1 MRGLEAEEAKE
12 LRFCVL
18 IIDIESTLLTRYASP
33 QSWHVEGKV
42 VSIIVIIRSAMLA
55 CWWRS
60 VHFLSSRFLRPRYL
74 SHASSCSVLNFELE
88 RALTLAAC
96 GVCSYDALWN
106 CNSFSENLA
115 NDKLYL
121 IVYYFSHID
130 CCCILLQYS
139 DSYKRH

>member
-1 MRGLEAEEAKE
+1 MRGLEAGEAKE

-42 VSIIVIIRSAMLA
+42 VSIIVILRSA
-55 CWWRS
+55 S
-60 VHFLSSRFLRPRYL
+60 VGLLVKISAFLSSRFLRPRYL

-96 GVCSYDALWN
+96 GVCSYDAL
-106 CNSFSENLA
+106 
-115 NDKLYL
+115 
-121 IVYYFSHID
+121 
-130 CCCILLQYS
+130 
-139 DSYKRH
+139 